1 MFTYSLFWKVVT
13 VSIAVSRLAYTK
25 RQLQQY
31 AAGAILETSA
41 LRPTLPISQP
51 PDIEAQSAKVPF
63 GIRAIEAGIEVDGVW
78 VSKPNTP
85 GSSRPSSPI
94 SFGSRRYP
102 QSVISQ
108 GSLLSP
114 NDPEITGFI
123 SSASSI
129 RSRSG
134 HSLERPGPAQRVNSA
149 SSLMSV
155 ESFTTPSFTITP
167 RRSMGSNHDRIRGKS
182 LPRDLLFLD
191 LAEAAPYN
199 FQRSPRH
206 SFTRSP
212 IVLPHPSPRLS
223 TIIGKRA
230 TVQI

>member
-1 MFTYSLFWKVVT
+1 

-25 RQLQQY
+25 RQLQRY

-41 LRPTLPISQP
+41 LRPTLATAQP
-51 PDIEAQSAKVPF
+51 PDIEAQSGKVPF
-63 GIRAIEAGIEVDGVW
+63 GIRAIEAGVEVDGVW
-78 VSKPNTP
+78 VSRTNTP

-94 SFGSRRYP
+94 SFGTRRYP

-114 NDPEITGFI
+114 NDPDRTGFV

-129 RSRSG
+129 RSTAGRSP
-134 HSLERPGPAQRVNSA
+134 ERPGPAQRVNSA
-149 SSLMSV
+149 SSLLSV
-155 ESFTTPSFTITP
+155 ESVATP
-167 RRSMGSNHDRIRGKS
+167 RRSIGSNHDRIRGKS

-191 LAEAAPYN
+191 LAEASTYN

-212 IVLPHPSPRLS
+212 IQLPHPSPRLS
-223 TIIGKRA
+223 TIIGKEIVSR
-230 TVQI
+230 VLLD